1 MTASMRTRL
10 ALLVLA
16 ATLQLLAT
24 PVVNVSET
32 SNTFPLLAAGTIA
45 LGLVARRLRK

>member
-1 MTASMRTRL
+1 MKTRL
-10 ALLVLA
+10 ALLALT
-16 ATLQLLAT
+16 ATLPLIGN

-32 SNTFPLLAAGTIA
+32 SSTFPLLAADVIA